1 MLKLKTLAVYPK
13 CLPSGGMS
21 IQPGQCGCLVHFSL
35 LMHIHTPLKE
45 EQNVPHASFSSERS
59 CLSSPPFSPPP
70 FIDRVDLRPNF
81 KVYLSNSSIQFT
93 HFQEVCLG
101 LATLRE
107 FVWKSLALAKNETEL
122 KTIGFIHTKNKI
134 EFLIISLPK
143 NSLFHFSTELKKQA
157 NPS

>member
-1 MLKLKTLAVYPK
+1 MSPQWGHVNSAWSMWMPRTFFLAYAHSYTSEGGTKCPTCIFFKWKKL
-13 CLPSGGMS
+13 
-21 IQPGQCGCLVHFSL
+21 LVFP
-35 LMHIHTPLKE
+35 PL
-45 EQNVPHASFSSERS
+45 F
-59 CLSSPPFSPPP
+59 PPP

-157 NPS
+157 NPSWV